1 MFRFLILIERE
12 GPDGEG
18 RRFPSWV
25 RILTGALIAIG
36 VAAIVLWRGITG

>member
-12 GPDGEG
+12 GDGEE
-18 RRFPSWV
+18 RRFPAWV

-36 VAAIVLWRGITG
+36 VAAIVLWRGLTG